1 MACCGWTW
9 CAWLTAE
16 VVCRLGISATA
27 SWRSP
32 CSECVADA
40 SGVLLTVCAGSYLPT
55 PTHHFLHLL
64 HRKGLL
70 LRVFTQNID
79 GLEQQAGLPA
89 DMVVPAHGSFD
100 GKGSRWDDCWT
111 RHRQHD
117 GCGVCPA
124 HNIWC
129 M

>member
-1 MACCGWTW
+1 M
-9 CAWLTAE
+9 L
-16 VVCRLGISATA
+16 
-27 SWRSP
+27 P
-32 CSECVADA
+32 
-40 SGVLLTVCAGSYLPT
+40 SGGLLAVGAGSYLPT

-100 GKGSRWDDCWT
+100 GECCPNEQDGACYTGSSSVGAPLCVKHKGAGAYEGGHSIWQCCRLPNDQ
-111 RHRQHD
+111 RL
-117 GCGVCPA
+117 V
-124 HNIWC
+124 HNLLFR
-129 M
+129 